1 MGLIFDL
8 DHPAPLHATPP
19 TGREWKQRPRIE
31 ADTPIVPQAV
41 AMGVWEEACVW
52 LDEELPR
59 EWVKKLV
66 VRANFI
72 YAHNPRFRQ
81 SIRRPGNAGRDFL
94 WIFIRHW
101 LCAMIRKHNRD
112 WHARL
117 PERYNVGADL
127 PCRSATLVSC
137 SCGCLNTRPKP

>member
-8 DHPAPLHATPP
+8 DHPVPLHATPP
-19 TGREWKQRPRIE
+19 PGRERKRRSRIE

-59 EWVKKLV
+59 EWVKKLA
-66 VRANFI
+66 VRANVV

-81 SIRRPGNAGRDFL
+81 SIRSPGNAGRDFL
-94 WIFIRHW
+94 WIFTRHW

-117 PERYNVGADL
+117 PGRYNVGADL
-127 PCRSATLVSC
+127 PCRCAPLVSC
-137 SCGCLNTRPKP
+137 SRGWLNHPSPI